1 MPTTNQMIQFRYG
14 LQSKY
19 DALGTKDVNTVYFT
33 TDAQRLFVGDV
44 EYSRP
49 VSHGTVL
56 PTGFLPPNSLFVL
69 ENGTRR
75 ELHYSKDGAAWDL
88 VAVLSATIAAGVVG
102 NNTTGGVAFG
112 GTIKVPK
119 ITYDARGNI
128 TAAEDITLTL
138 PTETAVDITATKGTG
153 NGNAVTGITA
163 SGSTITY
170 TMGETFAKQSDL
182 EDATGRL
189 DTIEAKPAMNIIS
202 TQISNWDG
210 EVGAKDAAEAA
221 QSTADKAVVANKAI
235 TAGTHTKITYDA
247 KGLVTAGADLGAA
260 DIPDLS
266 AAKITSGTFDVARIP
281 NITLAKVTDAGT
293 AAAKTAATDAI
304 VADSTDTGLVSAA
317 QVATF
322 VKGQVADL
330 SGAMHFKGIKE
341 TLPANTTGYSAGD
354 VIIVGNKE
362 YVCGDDAKWHELGDE
377 TIYAIKGEIVNADIK
392 ANAAIDQSKI
402 AGLTDALAGKATPA
416 DITSAIEEHV
426 TDNHK
431 NLTVG
436 SKTYNGSAAVTI
448 TKTDL
453 GLGNVDNT
461 ADADKE
467 VKSAGTLTTSRTIGI
482 SGAVTGAGVA
492 FDGSKNITIAT
503 TSVDGSKVD
512 GAVAEATHAGSADSA
527 TSAESATKAT
537 QDGEGNVITE
547 TYATKDEV
555 TASTLVWGTF

>member
-49 VSHGTVL
+49 VSHGTAL
-56 PTGFLPPNSLFVL
+56 PSGFLPPNSLFVL

-128 TAAEDITLTL
+128 TAAEDVTLTL

-153 NGNAVTGITA
+153 TGNAVTGITA

-182 EDATGRL
+182 DGATGRL
-189 DTIEAKPAMNIIS
+189 DTIEAKPAMNITS
-202 TQISNWDG
+202 TQITNWDG
-210 EVGAKDAAEAA
+210 EVGAKAAAEAA
-221 QSTADKAVVANKAI
+221 QSTADKAVVANTDI
-235 TAGTHTKITYDA
+235 TASTHTKITYDK
-247 KGLVTAGADLGAA
+247 KGLVTGGADLEAT
-260 DIPDLS
+260 DIPDL
-266 AAKITSGTFDVARIP
+266 AADKITSGTFDVARIP

-293 AAAKTAATDAI
+293 AAAKAAAVDAI

-322 VKGQVADL
+322 VKTSVADL

-402 AGLTDALAGKATPA
+402 AGLTDDLAGKATPA
-416 DITSAIEEHV
+416 DITTAIETHV

-436 SKTYNGSAAVTI
+436 TKTYNGSEAVTI

-461 ADADKE
+461 ADAAKE
-467 VKSAGTLTTSRTIGI
+467 VKSAGTLTTPRTIGI

-492 FDGSKNITIAT
+492 FDGSQNITIAT
-503 TSVDGSKVD
+503 TSVDGSKVN
-512 GAVAEATHAGSADSA
+512 GAVAEATHATSADSA
-527 TSAESATKAT
+527 TSAASATKAT
-537 QDGEGNVITE
+537 QDSEGNVITE

-555 TASTLVWGTF
+555 TASTLTWGTF